1 MQAASEQGARRHSV
15 YVANPLRD
23 FVNARFCRLQKMDGA
38 LHPDALKIFE
48 RRSPQNRVKV
58 AGQSPFAGS
67 HGPCRLAQY
76 KREFGAK
83 LPATA

>member
-38 LHPDALKIFE
+38 LHPDALKN
-48 RRSPQNRVKV
+48 SS
-58 AGQSPFAGS
+58 GD
-67 HGPCRLAQY
+67 
-76 KREFGAK
+76 
-83 LPATA
+83 LPRTA